1 LLPLKKGNAIVRIA
15 NDYHKY
21 AEECLRWACD
31 AETDEECFAFLDM
44 ARTWIEAAAH
54 HHATFAPLTSY
65 RECGNAKGALN
76 CSGDDHPFGA

>member
-1 LLPLKKGNAIVRIA
+1 LLPLKKGSAIVRIA

-21 AEECLRWACD
+21 AEECQRWARD

-65 RECGNAKGALN
+65 REREIAKGALN
-76 CSGDDHPFGA
+76 SSGDDQPFGA